1 MTLSLVDMYWV
12 VLIDMYHSYFHYL
25 IYNFKLGTMAEE
37 TKVKSKRPEA
47 RLDIKPDMGRNG
59 RGNNQKLNQK
69 LRNTT
74 DKYFGRTT
82 DKLVKRTKAIHGDI
96 L

>member
-1 MTLSLVDMYWV
+1 MYWV

-47 RLDIKPDMGRNG
+47 VFVGGKTDRGRTG
-59 RGNNQKLNQK
+59 RGNNQNQNQRF
-69 LRNTT
+69 RNTT
-74 DKYFGRTT
+74 EKFVGSTE
-82 DKLVKRTKAIHGDI
+82 AIHGYI